1 MYTHYLEQLKRECT
15 NIWTNGRQLCEAISL
30 TGHNCVLELHKVAAT
45 DSEETTTAE
54 TEEAMRIAPV
64 ESDSTSTVFTTT
76 TATSEDES
84 SSHRPSI
91 SDSKTTNKRSRSN
104 RAVSGSSRLASTT
117 ERDVIKV
124 RPHTSN
130 IVTVAASNCG
140 LFQRER
146 KDPFDLKEANFTFYE
161 DFAHVSELIPIQV
174 ATVKYDFPVFK
185 PSGLNAKP
193 AGNTLVK
200 IILKKSLEEDLEY

>member
-1 MYTHYLEQLKRECT
+1 M
-15 NIWTNGRQLCEAISL
+15 
-30 TGHNCVLELHKVAAT
+30 LELHRVAAT

-54 TEEAMRIAPV
+54 TEEGLRIAPV
-64 ESDSTSTVFTTT
+64 ESDSASTVFTTT

-84 SSHRPSI
+84 SSYRPSI
-91 SDSKTTNKRSRSN
+91 SDSKTNKRSRSN
-104 RAVSGSSRLASTT
+104 RAVSGSSRLASTA
-117 ERDVIKV
+117 EREVIKV

-161 DFAHVSELIPIQV
+161 DFAHVSELIPIQA

-193 AGNTLVK
+193 AGNNLMK
-200 IILKKSLEEDLEY
+200 II

>member
-1 MYTHYLEQLKRECT
+1 MYTHYLEQLKRECN
-15 NIWTNGRQLCEAISL
+15 NIWANGRQLCEAVSL
-30 TGHNCVLELHKVAAT
+30 TGHNCVLELHRVAAT
-45 DSEETTTAE
+45 DSEETTGADT
-54 TEEAMRIAPV
+54 TEEPLRIAPV

-91 SDSKTTNKRSRSN
+91 TDLKTNKRSRSN

-161 DFAHVSELIPIQV
+161 DFAHVSELIPIQI

-193 AGNTLVK
+193 AGNNLVE
-200 IILKKSLEEDLEY
+200 II